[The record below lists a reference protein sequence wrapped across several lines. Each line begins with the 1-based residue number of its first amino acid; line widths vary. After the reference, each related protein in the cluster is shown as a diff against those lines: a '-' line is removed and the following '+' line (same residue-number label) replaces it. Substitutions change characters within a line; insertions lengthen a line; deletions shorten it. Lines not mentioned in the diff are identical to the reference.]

1 MRLADISE
9 YPSEIM
15 YPYNMLEN
23 IFSEFI
29 EKMKSIKSVSNIEL
43 IRTLL
48 KTLVI
53 IFFSKEEKSDNFM
66 SDTDSV
72 MFIFTVLF

>member
-15 YPYNMLEN
+15 YPYNMLEI